1 MIVRKATIADME
13 TLIKL
18 RLDYLATD
26 KGSLTEEEEKVI
38 RSQLLEYFKKNI
50 GQNCVAVFAE
60 ENGKVISTAFL
71 AISEKPA
78 NPSFITGKTGT
89 LLNVLTYPEY
99 RRRGYATKVISE
111 IIDESRRLGL
121 SYIELSATEDG
132 KPVYEKLG
140 FIERKSKYTEMV
152 MRLV

>member
-1 MIVRKATIADME
+1 VIVRKATIADME